1 VQGLHGG
8 VAELVA
14 PRFGGVGGGLLRCL
28 GACPAAVGQSQYPG
42 PGIGGIGFAGDVSA
56 LHELL
61 DELAGGLLGDA
72 QMVGDIHHGGVARAD
87 PRESESVRGPDIG
100 EAAFGQPVL
109 DPVYNLRR
117 SAKDE
122 HRDGQVTVISH
133 DPSLTGRSS

>member
-14 PRFGGVGGGLLRCL
+14 PRFGGVGGGLLCRL

-42 PGIGGIGFAGDVSA
+42 PGIGGIGYAGDVSA

-72 QMVGDIHHGGVARAD
+72 QMIGDIHHGGVARAD
-87 PRESESVRGPDIG
+87 PRESESVRGPARLG
-100 EAAFGQPVL
+100 G
-109 DPVYNLRR
+109 
-117 SAKDE
+117 
-122 HRDGQVTVISH
+122 
-133 DPSLTGRSS
+133 